1 MKYADKW
8 TRRLQ
13 GDFQFINKKLVKAS
27 YMLDEET
34 RKELIEALTVIGNA
48 VSEITVKVGE
58 GEGV

>member
-34 RKELIEALTVIGNA
+34 RKELYEALIIIENA
-48 VSEITVKVGE
+48 VSEIAMKVGE